1 MSVLERSNAAFQD
14 LTVEERVA
22 AIAVIDTAKSTNH
35 LMTHLGPS
43 SLRAGSLRR
52 ARSYL
57 GEEGRRITRFTLPVC
72 EDPNQIAFH
81 AVASDVV
88 PAHVMCALVHG
99 DAGHQLK
106 HLVLAHALVRL
117 GGGLIN
123 VVRAVAHQVLLPAVA
138 AGADCHAGFFIGLQR
153 KSPASAIAFGRG
165 KSDGLM
171 AIRNAVAAQ
180 LGLGVAGRRPV
191 PELALLRQCH

>member
-1 MSVLERSNAAFQD
+1 MRQQLVNAAGPVRGLVQ
-14 LTVEERVA
+14 LRTVFCRDGFA
-22 AIAVIDTAKSTNH
+22 AIAVIDTAKSTDH
-35 LMTHLGPS
+35 LMTLLGRS

-99 DAGHQLK
+99 DAGH
-106 HLVLAHALVRL
+106 
-117 GGGLIN
+117 
-123 VVRAVAHQVLLPAVA
+123 
-138 AGADCHAGFFIGLQR
+138 
-153 KSPASAIAFGRG
+153 
-165 KSDGLM
+165 
-171 AIRNAVAAQ
+171 
-180 LGLGVAGRRPV
+180 
-191 PELALLRQCH
+191 